1 MEMCVRLAQARK
13 RKPPIFI
20 RVTNG
25 EMLAAIKN
33 EQTANKRIKAYYDTI
48 RLLALAGF

>member
-1 MEMCVRLAQARK
+1 MEICVRLTRAGK
-13 RKPPIFI
+13 RNPPIFI

-25 EMLAAIKN
+25 EMLTAIKN
-33 EQTANKRIKAYYDTI
+33 EPTTNKRLKAYYDTI